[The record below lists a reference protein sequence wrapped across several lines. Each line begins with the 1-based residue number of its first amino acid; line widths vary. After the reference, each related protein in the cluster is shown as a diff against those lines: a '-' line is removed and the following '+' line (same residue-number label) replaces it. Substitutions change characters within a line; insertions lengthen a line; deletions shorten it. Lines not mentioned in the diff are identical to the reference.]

1 MEWFLLKTMNEDMN
15 SEVFEFFVC
24 RGEVITKISEMSVEE
39 IHISYSV
46 NLIVNEYYFKQY
58 INVNVITDGDRHAV
72 TQETNFF

>member
-1 MEWFLLKTMNEDMN
+1 
-15 SEVFEFFVC
+15 
-24 RGEVITKISEMSVEE
+24 MSVEE

>member
-1 MEWFLLKTMNEDMN
+1 
-15 SEVFEFFVC
+15 
-24 RGEVITKISEMSVEE
+24 MSVEE

-72 TQETNFF
+72 TQETNFFWVGKNFWCRSGYAKPAII